1 MAKQQA
7 NYHDPE
13 SNNFP
18 DDYDTGK
25 IDNRVRKRTQAVRE
39 KMYGKDVRG
48 AMAQAEEISSVV
60 ATEAHDISSDTK
72 RRQGQLE
79 DRYDK
84 QIAGNTDVN
93 EVIDARTS
101 GITNE
106 SFPTLRRRIDN
117 VEQNG
122 ISFISHKVEDSMILE
137 DNQFT
142 KNHEFVELG
151 TVDTPRFEGGL
162 VIDNVGAD
170 DSSTFYFTKVGELD
184 VG

>member
-25 IDNRVRKRTQAVRE
+25 IDDRVRIRTQAVRE

-72 RRQGQLE
+72 RRQDQLE

-93 EVIDARTS
+93 EVIDARIS

-122 ISFISHKVEDSMILE
+122 ISFISHKAEDSMILE
-137 DNQFT
+137 DDQFT
-142 KNHEFVELG
+142 KNHEFVDLG
-151 TVDTPRFEGGL
+151 TVDTKRFEGGL
-162 VIDNVGAD
+162 VIDNIGPD
-170 DSSTFYFTKVGELD
+170 DSSTFYFKKVGEID
-184 VG
+184 VS